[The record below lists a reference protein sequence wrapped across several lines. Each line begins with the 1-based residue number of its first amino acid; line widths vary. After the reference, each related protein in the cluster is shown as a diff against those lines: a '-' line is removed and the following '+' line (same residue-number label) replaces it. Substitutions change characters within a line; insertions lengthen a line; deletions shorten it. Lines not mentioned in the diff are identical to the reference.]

1 MIALI
6 SRITHG
12 GYADRILNDRQLARL
27 LGGSDDRRYGQVKRA
42 LKSGELIRVARGH
55 YVLADTYRTQPVH
68 PFALAQ
74 TLVTGSYVS
83 METALA
89 FHGWIPE
96 AVYTTASVTPGR
108 KSKTVDHKQ
117 FGSFE
122 FNPLALHKS
131 GFLAGVE
138 RHVLSKQAVLVA
150 SPLRALMDLAAF
162 RKQDWVG
169 VSWIETG
176 IRIAPEHLLETRRQD
191 FAALEGVYK
200 HKLARMFLAGL
211 EAGVREMRSAIRLEQ
226 KESSS

>member
-1 MIALI
+1 MGALI
-6 SRITHG
+6 SRITHD

-42 LKSGELIRVARGH
+42 LKSGDLIRVTRGH
-55 YVLADTYRTQPVH
+55 YVLADIYRSQPVH

-108 KSKTVDHKQ
+108 KSKNIQHKQ

-138 RHVLSKQAVLVA
+138 RHVLGKQAVLVA
-150 SPLRALMDLAAF
+150 SPLRALMDLAAC
-162 RKQDWVG
+162 RKQEWAG
-169 VSWIETG
+169 VSWIESG
-176 IRIAPEHLLETRRQD
+176 MRIAREHLIGTRRQD
-191 FAALEGVYK
+191 FAALEDVYK
-200 HKLARMFLAGL
+200 HKRARMFLAGL
-211 EAGVREMRSAIRLEQ
+211 EAAVREMRSAIRLQQ
-226 KESSS
+226 KESST